1 MQELLIEVINI
12 LNRLSCATCRK
23 DSQEQLYRYLIDKQ
37 LLDEIEGL
45 GVGLNDI

>member
-12 LNRLSCATCRK
+12 LNNLSCATSRK